1 VLNQAV
7 KVLEAYPDVKL
18 EISGHTDNVGKAEYN
33 LELSQKRA
41 DAVRDYLVGKG
52 IAADRLT
59 SVGYG
64 MDKPITSN
72 KTKAD
77 KAQNRRTEFQLIS
90 GK

>member
-1 VLNQAV
+1 
-7 KVLEAYPDVKL
+7 
-18 EISGHTDNVGKAEYN
+18 VGKPEYN
-33 LELSQKRA
+33 MELSQKRA
-41 DAVRDYLVGKG
+41 ESVKTYFVGKG

-59 SVGYG
+59 AVGYG

-77 KAQNRRTEFQLIS
+77 KAKNRRTEFQLIG